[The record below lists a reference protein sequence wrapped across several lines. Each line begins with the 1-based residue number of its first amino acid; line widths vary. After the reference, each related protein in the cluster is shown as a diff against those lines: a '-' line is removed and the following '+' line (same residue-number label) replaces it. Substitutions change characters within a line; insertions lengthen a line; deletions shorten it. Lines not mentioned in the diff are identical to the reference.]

1 MFQAARGDLRRMRR
15 IGVLLTFGLLAG
27 LVSTELLLRALGRL
41 NHPLFEADPQYEY
54 LMRPDQDVR
63 YGRIHYVTNALGL
76 RSPPIGPKR
85 GRRVLIIGDSVING
99 GQQTTQDSL
108 ATEQAARRTGVEL
121 INLSAGSWGTENAM
135 AWIRAHGLMQADAL
149 IIVLS
154 SHDAYDRMTFE
165 PVVGHHPSYPAE
177 RPQLALSAELDRWTH
192 RRRDRRAVSDRTFA
206 SGWRALR
213 DTAVVRG
220 LQLTVVLHPEL
231 GELAMGRY
239 DVRGARIL
247 DSLTTWNVAVV
258 TTIDRMDSAMY
269 TDRIHLNDRGQAAL
283 ADVLVEVID
292 RSTPAN
298 TFGHDPSS
306 PTR

>member
-1 MFQAARGDLRRMRR
+1 MRR
-15 IGVLLTFGLLAG
+15 RGVLLTIVLLAN
-27 LVSTELLLRALGRL
+27 LAITEIVLRGLGRL
-41 NHPLFEADPQYEY
+41 DHPLFVADPRYEY
-54 LMRPDQDVR
+54 LMRPDQDVW
-63 YGRIHYVTNALGL
+63 YGPIHYVTNALGL

-108 ATEQAARRTGVEL
+108 ATERAARRTGIDL

-135 AWIRAHGLMQADAL
+135 AWIRANGLLQADAVV
-149 IIVLS
+149 IVLS

-177 RPQLALSAELDRWTH
+177 RPRSALSAELH
-192 RRRDRRAVSDRTFA
+192 RRTHCFRDRRPPRSHYGFATGWSD
-206 SGWRALR
+206 LR
-213 DTAVVRG
+213 DTAVVRD
-220 LQLTVVLHPEL
+220 LPLTVVLHPEL

-239 DVRGARIL
+239 DDRGARIL
-247 DSLTTWNVAVV
+247 DSLSAWNVPVV
-258 TTIDRMDSAMY
+258 PLLGRMDSALY
-269 TDRIHLNDRGQAAL
+269 TDRIHLNDRGQAVL
-283 ADVLVEVID
+283 ADVLVEII
-292 RSTPAN
+292 SPSAPAN

>member
-1 MFQAARGDLRRMRR
+1 MRR
-15 IGVLLTFGLLAG
+15 AWVLLTIGLLAG
-27 LVSTELLLRALGRL
+27 LVSAELVLRGLGRRE
-41 NHPLFEADPQYEY
+41 HPLFEADPRYEY

-63 YGRIHYVTNALGL
+63 YGRVHYVTNTLGL

-108 ATEQAARRTGVEL
+108 ATERAARRTGVEV

-135 AWIRAHGLMQADAL
+135 AWIRAHGLLQADAVV
-149 IIVLS
+149 IVLS

-177 RPQLALSAELDRWTH
+177 RPRFALSAELHRWTH
-192 RRRDRRAVSDRTFA
+192 RLNDRRPLRDRSFA
-206 SGWRALR
+206 DGWRSLR

-220 LQLTVVLHPEL
+220 LPFTVVLHPEL

-239 DVRGARIL
+239 DGRGARIL
-247 DSLTTWNVAVV
+247 DSLSAWNVPVV
-258 TTIDRMDSAMY
+258 TTIDRMDSTMY

-283 ADVLVEVID
+283 AVILEEVVGPA
-292 RSTPAN
+292 TPEN
-298 TFGHDPSS
+298 TFDHDPL
-306 PTR
+306 PATR